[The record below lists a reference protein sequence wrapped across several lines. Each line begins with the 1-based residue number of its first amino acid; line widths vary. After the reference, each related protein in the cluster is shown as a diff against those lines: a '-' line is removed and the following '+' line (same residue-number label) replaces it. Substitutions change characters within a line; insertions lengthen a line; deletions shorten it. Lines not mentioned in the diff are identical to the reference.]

1 MCSLLAFSRLLLEA
15 PGFLIRY
22 FNVIV
27 TTDKPRTSV
36 LRKWHTSEQQGA
48 SENTDSWALFLL
60 NCATEGLDRRLRGTH
75 VSVTLGQVVLP
86 KKPASEAEVSIYLLS
101 SLNNYSTWVS
111 VPRQSLPHHLLIS
124 TMSEKMLIHQS
135 LIFSPIWNM
144 GVRIEE
150 FCLLGQVGTQLVKAF
165 IWGER
170 AGKTHCTDVL
180 WLGFC
185 LSRRWIMHL
194 WKPVFLNSMQ
204 DLIKRGMALESI
216 ELGHPETSGSTAKL
230 GWEGLHRPYF
240 SLLNDWLLM
249 ALEYRSH
256 YF

>member
-135 LIFSPIWNM
+135 LIFFPHM
-144 GVRIEE
+144 KHG
-150 FCLLGQVGTQLVKAF
+150 
-165 IWGER
+165 
-170 AGKTHCTDVL
+170 GKNRRVL
-180 WLGFC
+180 SSG
-185 LSRRWIMHL
+185 
-194 WKPVFLNSMQ
+194 
-204 DLIKRGMALESI
+204 
-216 ELGHPETSGSTAKL
+216 TSGNTVGKSIYL
-230 GWEGLHRPYF
+230 RRESRENSLYRRPMA
-240 SLLNDWLLM
+240 WLL
-249 ALEYRSH
+249 
-256 YF
+256 FV